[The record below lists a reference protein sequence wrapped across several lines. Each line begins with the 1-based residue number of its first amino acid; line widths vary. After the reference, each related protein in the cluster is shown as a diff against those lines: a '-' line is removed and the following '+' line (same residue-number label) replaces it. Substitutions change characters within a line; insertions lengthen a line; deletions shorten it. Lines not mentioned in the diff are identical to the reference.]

1 MAIAFLLGSTGILP
15 SGGSQGQKIL
25 QLLSIQLATP
35 LLLLGVNIREC
46 RQRCGPLLKS
56 FLLASFGTILA
67 SLVAFPICASG
78 LQGAMGGDGLKIAAA
93 LMAKN
98 VGGGLN
104 YIAVCRS
111 LGASSNAVAAGLC
124 VDNIFALVYFPI
136 TSFLAAG
143 REDAECTTGVA
154 GATTTTGTST
164 AAAIDSM
171 DVKEDNY
178 NVGNMNI
185 NAESV
190 SAALTIGA
198 VATWLG
204 ESIGGQSGGLPLATC
219 ITILFTIIFPKIA
232 SSLSST
238 GEALGTA
245 LLYLFFATAGAP
257 GLAVADSVKKAFLP
271 IGLFLSLLY
280 GIHGAVL
287 TLTRVFMLRMRR
299 RRYDHETRTQTK
311 GSNSESQLPYIESS
325 ESALLPQRLL
335 IASSAAIGGPATA
348 AALVKANKWDSRV
361 APALIV
367 GNLGYHCNFLWH
379 YLSCLL

>member
-1 MAIAFLLGSTGILP
+1 M
-15 SGGSQGQKIL
+15 
-25 QLLSIQLATP
+25 
-35 LLLLGVNIREC
+35 
-46 RQRCGPLLKS
+46 
-56 FLLASFGTILA
+56 A

-78 LQGAMGGDGLKIAAA
+78 LEGAMGGDGLKIAAA

-111 LGASSNAVAAGLC
+111 LGASPNAVAAGLC

-143 REDAECTTGVA
+143 REDAECTTDGDGA
-154 GATTTTGTST
+154 GATTTTTGAAST
-164 AAAIDSM
+164 IDSM
-171 DVKEDNY
+171 EITDDNY

-287 TLTRVFMLRMRR
+287 CFARVFMLRMRK
-299 RRYDHETRTQTK
+299 RRYDHETKTQTK
-311 GSNSESQLPYIESS
+311 GSNSESQSSYIESS

-335 IASSAAIGGPATA
+335 VASSAAIGGPATA
-348 AALVKANKWDSRV
+348 AALAKANKWDSLV

-367 GNLGYHCNFLWH
+367 GNLGYAIATFCGIAFHA
-379 YLSCLL
+379 YYK

>member
-1 MAIAFLLGSTGILP
+1 M
-15 SGGSQGQKIL
+15 
-25 QLLSIQLATP
+25 
-35 LLLLGVNIREC
+35 
-46 RQRCGPLLKS
+46 KS

-67 SLVAFPICASG
+67 SLVAFPVCASG
-78 LQGAMGGDGLKIAAA
+78 LKGAMGGDGLKIAAA

-111 LGASSNAVAAGLC
+111 LDVSANAVAAGLC

-136 TSFLAAG
+136 TSALAAG
-143 REDAECTTGVA
+143 REDVEYTTA
-154 GATTTTGTST
+154 TTGTNIT
-164 AAAIDSM
+164 TDAASASSIDSM

-178 NVGNMNI
+178 NVSNMNI

-198 VATWLG
+198 MATWVG

-219 ITILFTIIFPKIA
+219 MTILFTIICPKIA

-287 TLTRVFMLRMRR
+287 VGARVFMLRMRR
-299 RRYDHETRTQTK
+299 RRYAHETKTHSHTT
-311 GSNSESQLPYIESS
+311 GVNSESQSSFIESS

-335 IASSAAIGGPATA
+335 VASSAAIGGPATA
-348 AALVKANKWDSRV
+348 AALAKANKWNSLV
-361 APALIV
+361 APSLIV
-367 GNLGYHCNFLWH
+367 GNLGYAMATFCGIAFHAF
-379 YLSCLL
+379 YK